1 MDVGRAGPL
10 GSIGPAVGGAACS
23 AAVPSLEEGAAV
35 ADEADVVSDCRPRFA
50 SSMPPRTP
58 AAATTRIRTTT
69 SVVISL
75 AWELERGAGGS
86 RGGAG
91 AAEAAG
97 VVPDAGGAAG
107 SAMVAGAG
115 ALPGADAV
123 ADAAD
128 EAPSTIV

>member
-1 MDVGRAGPL
+1 M
-10 GSIGPAVGGAACS
+10 
-23 AAVPSLEEGAAV
+23 
-35 ADEADVVSDCRPRFA
+35 
-50 SSMPPRTP
+50 
-58 AAATTRIRTTT
+58 T

-91 AAEAAG
+91 AKAATA
-97 VVPDAGGAAG
+97 VPDAGVAAG

-115 ALPGADAV
+115 ALPGADAL

-128 EAPSTIV
+128 ADHAHARMAQRVEPGLAVQAGDAAEAARILVCGFRHGVCS